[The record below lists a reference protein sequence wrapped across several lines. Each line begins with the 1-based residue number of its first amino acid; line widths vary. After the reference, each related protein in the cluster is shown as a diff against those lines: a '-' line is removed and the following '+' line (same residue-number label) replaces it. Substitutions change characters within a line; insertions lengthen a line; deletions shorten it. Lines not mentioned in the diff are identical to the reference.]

1 MNEPQI
7 LKEDQF
13 SNETE
18 ITNEPKILKEHQISK
33 EIQITRK
40 PQILKDCQ
48 ISKKDKL
55 QMNPEFKK
63 KQISKET
70 QIMNPKFGV
79 LFNFHKEHKFQKNT
93 KISKKPKL

>member
-13 SNETE
+13 SNETK

-33 EIQITRK
+33 EFQITRK
-40 PQILKDCQ
+40 HQILKDCQ

-55 QMNPEFKK
+55 QMNPKFKK
-63 KQISKET
+63 TNSKET
-70 QIMNPKFGV
+70 KIMNKP
-79 LFNFHKEHKFQKNT
+79 QIT
-93 KISKKPKL
+93 K